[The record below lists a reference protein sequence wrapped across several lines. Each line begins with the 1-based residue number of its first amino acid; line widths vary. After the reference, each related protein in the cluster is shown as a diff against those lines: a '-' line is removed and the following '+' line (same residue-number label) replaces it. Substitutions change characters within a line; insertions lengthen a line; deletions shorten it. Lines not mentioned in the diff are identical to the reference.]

1 LQQTNTHTHTQTH
14 PDYYQQQQQF
24 TKKHSKEIPNK
35 PTTSIEQKF
44 NNPFF
49 SLPHPLSISTLP
61 KKTTQLLQIVILLPT
76 LGSITYPSSLS
87 LSLPYPP
94 MTTSFLMLFA
104 VL

>member
-1 LQQTNTHTHTQTH
+1 LQQTNTHTHTHTLTTTNNNNNS
-14 PDYYQQQQQF
+14 P
-24 TKKHSKEIPNK
+24 KKHSKEIPNK

-94 MTTSFLMLFA
+94 ITTSFLMLFA